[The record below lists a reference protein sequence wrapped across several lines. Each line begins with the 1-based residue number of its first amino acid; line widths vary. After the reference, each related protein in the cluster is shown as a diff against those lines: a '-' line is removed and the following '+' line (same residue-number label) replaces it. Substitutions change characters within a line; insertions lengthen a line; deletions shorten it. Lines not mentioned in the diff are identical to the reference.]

1 MPRYTLMDIKKT
13 VCLDSWWGRFFLDP
27 FSIRLT
33 WLVANF
39 TRLTPNA
46 ITLLTIPFFLGS
58 AIFFYLGQSVYLFL
72 GAILY
77 EFSFLLDTVDG
88 KLSRLLGK
96 SSSLGAFLD
105 IYLDSIGF
113 FVNLFALISG
123 QYRLSGK
130 AAFLIVGIIY
140 LFLHMV
146 QILNKYIGIT
156 TLGKDFKKEFYEDY
170 EGAGDGELLG
180 KIKRIFAKRRLSLI
194 LFSTVEGEA
203 MIFFLGPITGYV
215 FEAIVISALLVFIFY
230 ILKSILYLRSCAEAD
245 RRP

>member
-1 MPRYTLMDIKKT
+1 MKYSLKDIRRT
-13 VCLDSWWGRFFLDP
+13 IGLDSWWGRFFLDP

-46 ITLLTIPFFLGS
+46 VTFLTIPFFLGS
-58 AIFFYLGQSVYLFL
+58 AIFFYLGQPVYLIS

-88 KLSRLLGK
+88 KLSRLLAR
-96 SSSLGAFLD
+96 SSSLGSFLD

-113 FVNLFALISG
+113 FVNLFALVLG

-146 QILNKYIGIT
+146 QLLNKYIGIT
-156 TLGKDFKKEFYEDY
+156 TLGKDFKKDFYEDY
-170 EGAGDGELLG
+170 KGVGGGLLG
-180 KIKRIFAKRRLSLI
+180 KIKRIFAKRKLSLI
-194 LFSTVEGEA
+194 LFSTVEGET
-203 MIFFLGPITGYV
+203 MIFFFGPITGYV
-215 FEAIVISALLVFIFY
+215 FEAIVISALLVFVFY
-230 ILKSILYLRSCAEAD
+230 ILKSILYMRSCAEAD